1 MSVTRSFTCRGV
13 RSKRWAIAT
22 LVALLASPVGGP
34 VFMPTAT
41 AQTVAPVGQGFVI
54 TAGDLRFIF
63 DQILVAQDHAAGLPL
78 LGPGPN
84 QVHDPQLP
92 VGLRTV
98 DGTFNNL
105 VPNQETFGQA
115 DLVFPRVRP
124 PPSRPAET
132 LPFDPDGPGGQAAGS
147 PTSYAQKK
155 GFVSDS
161 IP

>member
-41 AQTVAPVGQGFVI
+41 AQPVAPVGQGFLI

-63 DQILVAQDHAAGLPL
+63 DQVLVAQDHAAGLPL

-98 DGTFNNL
+98 DGGGHKLAATL
-105 VPNQETFGQA
+105 EHPDA
-115 DLVFPRVRP
+115 
-124 PPSRPAET
+124 RPA
-132 LPFDPDGPGGQAAGS
+132 
-147 PTSYAQKK
+147 
-155 GFVSDS
+155 
-161 IP
+161 